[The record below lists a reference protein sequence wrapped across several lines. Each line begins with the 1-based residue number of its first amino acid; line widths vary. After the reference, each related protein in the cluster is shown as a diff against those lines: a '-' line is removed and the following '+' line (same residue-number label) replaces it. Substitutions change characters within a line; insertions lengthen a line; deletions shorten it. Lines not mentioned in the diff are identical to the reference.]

1 MKRFAIVVLCL
12 LLPVGNVIFSQVKGF
27 SPINTESLL
36 QDEFSSKFNQQNIFD
51 KSQMPLGDII
61 DPKYYYVGPG
71 DILAVQNLTTSITT
85 QFLTVTP
92 ENAVLIP
99 RIGKISLKGLTL
111 DKVSEVIMNA
121 FKERNSKAMIYTSL
135 YKPRNV
141 LITLRGNIDVKGTF
155 IVPASYRVS
164 TAIAMLNQPNREN
177 ITSQM
182 MGYIS
187 LKRMA
192 QNYTDKQYTKSGIPE
207 NLTYAGRNISVLHND
222 GTGSTVDIE
231 EASVTGN
238 VELDP
243 YVRENDIIS
252 IPEEPVAYP
261 EISISGS
268 VIRPV
273 RLPYKETDNITKLL
287 KFGYGFTDEA
297 DLNNITINYE
307 DGSSQKITLND
318 KLEVNKP
325 NIKIEPGTSIIVAQ
339 KKSIFKTSHII
350 SVQGCVNQPGSY
362 LLKGDTVRLYDVID
376 KAGGFTKEAYLPLAY
391 ILRNNKEFSYR
402 QFPQWT
408 IAENF
413 QYSDLQLED
422 TTRFRIDVNF
432 KKPVVSCD
440 FVSAFID
447 SNQKAN
453 ILLHDGDIII
463 VPTNPKTVFVYGQV
477 NNPGYI
483 TFRAGKTL
491 EWYVEQA
498 GGYAI
503 NAEDSRARII
513 DGRTKVWKEGG
524 SDVFV
529 HAGDEIYVPKPPDM
543 PPGIKLQTWAIVA
556 SAVASIATLMSLV
569 LTIININN
577 N

>member
-1 MKRFAIVVLCL
+1 MKRLAIVAICL
-12 LLPVGNVIFSQVKGF
+12 LLLAVNLNFSQVKGF
-27 SPINTESLL
+27 SPVNTENIL
-36 QDEFSSKFNQQNIFD
+36 QEEFSSKFNQQNIFD

-71 DILAVQNLTTSITT
+71 DILAIQNLTTSITT

-92 ENAVLIP
+92 ENSVLIP

-111 DKVSEVIMNA
+111 EKASEVIMNA
-121 FKERNSKAMIYTSL
+121 FKERNSKAMIFTSL

-141 LITLRGNIDVKGTF
+141 LVTLRGNIDVNGTF
-155 IVPASYRVS
+155 IIPASYRVS
-164 TAIAMLNQPNREN
+164 TAIAMLNQPKRDN
-177 ITSQM
+177 IPSQM
-182 MGYIS
+182 MGYMS
-187 LKRMA
+187 LKKIT
-192 QNYTDKQYTKSGIPE
+192 QNYTDKQYNKSGIPIP
-207 NLTYAGRNISVLHND
+207 LLYASRNVAVLHND
-222 GTGSTVDIE
+222 GTSSNVDIE
-231 EASVTGN
+231 EAAVTGN
-238 VELDP
+238 IELDP

-252 IPEEPVAYP
+252 VPEEPVAYP
-261 EISISGS
+261 EISVSGS

-273 RLPYKETDNITKLL
+273 RLPYKQNDNISKLL

-297 DLNNITINYE
+297 DLNNITVNYKGGTSE
-307 DGSSQKITLND
+307 IISLND
-318 KLEVNKP
+318 KFEVDKP
-325 NIKIEPGTSIIVAQ
+325 DVTIEPGTSIIVAQ
-339 KKSIFKTSHII
+339 KKNIFEISRII
-350 SVQGCVNQPGSY
+350 SVQGCVNKPGSF
-362 LLKGDTVRLYDVID
+362 LLTGDSVRLYDIID
-376 KAGGFTKEAYLPLAY
+376 KAGGFTDDAYLPLAY
-391 ILRNNKEFSYR
+391 ILRNNKEFSNH

-413 QYSDLQLED
+413 QYSDLKLED

-440 FVSAFID
+440 FISAFID

-453 ILLHDGDIII
+453 ILLHDGDIIV

-483 TFRAGKTL
+483 TFQSGKTM
-491 EWYVEQA
+491 EWYIEQA
-498 GGYAI
+498 GGYAL

-513 DGRTKVWKEGG
+513 DGRTKVWKAGDSG
-524 SDVFV
+524 VFV

-569 LTIININN
+569 LTIININKN
-577 N
+577 